1 MIEYSYKT
9 IQSLRYAKY
18 RKNYNKFIIEGKR
31 LIKSALEFKINIGP
45 LFCSE
50 RFINENKEWIKR
62 NVRDKSIIKI
72 ISEKQ
77 SIKISNTKSPSGI
90 LTICDIPKKTSLN
103 LNVNKW
109 VYIDKIS
116 DPGNMGTLIRT
127 CAWFG
132 INNIALSPGCADPYN
147 PKSIRSAM
155 GAHFGILLHRN
166 IGLETFKNSHKIIAA
181 DLNGVNVDTYFFP
194 IKCVLVLGNE
204 AHGISNQSRKYV
216 EEYISINKFGIGDSL
231 NVSSAGSILIYLL
244 MKNYK
249 K

>member
-18 RKNYNKFIIEGKR
+18 RKNYNKFVIEGKR
-31 LIKSALEFKINIGP
+31 LIKSALESKINIGP
-45 LFCSE
+45 LLCSE
-50 RFINENKEWIKR
+50 RFIKENKEWLKK
-62 NVRDKSIIKI
+62 NVKDKSIIKI

-90 LTICDIPKKTSLN
+90 LTICDIPKKISLN

-155 GAHFGILLHRN
+155 GAHF
-166 IGLETFKNSHKIIAA
+166 II
-181 DLNGVNVDTYFFP
+181 YR
-194 IKCVLVLGNE
+194 C
-204 AHGISNQSRKYV
+204 
-216 EEYISINKFGIGDSL
+216 
-231 NVSSAGSILIYLL
+231 
-244 MKNYK
+244 
-249 K
+249 